1 MHRMSTSL
9 NTIRIWLRWL
19 RIITSSTTSRWRF
32 VVSKDANTCLPTW
45 GTAYGMQN
53 YAQYSKSKAL
63 REAGGDVMLSIGGA
77 NNARWL
83 LPART

>member
-1 MHRMSTSL
+1 M
-9 NTIRIWLRWL
+9 
-19 RIITSSTTSRWRF
+19 
-32 VVSKDANTCLPTW
+32 SKDANTCLPTW

-53 YAQYSKSKAL
+53 YAQYSKIKAL

-83 LPART
+83 LPVRT